1 MEFVSLGLFALAVVG
16 LGAAATV
23 LLTRWVPTSVA
34 RQAAL
39 HGRFADLGD
48 VPAAVPAA
56 SYRPAVRKEAMNVV
70 GTSN

>member
-16 LGAAATV
+16 LSAAATV
-23 LLTRWVPTSVA
+23 LLTRAVPTSVA

-56 SYRPAVRKEAMNVV
+56 YRPAVRKEAMNVV